1 MVEAVQTNQYGPI
14 SKEAAAKSRS
24 EFGRIRGGLVAEWER
39 NTGQVWLIYSQPVIS
54 KSGEVSRRV
63 GQHYE
68 AHHVIELGYGGPN
81 EWWNTHP
88 ARYPDQHQAAIHR
101 SGSLGRD
108 LFVRRGEND

>member
-1 MVEAVQTNQYGPI
+1 MVEAVQTNQYDPI

-24 EFGRIRGGLVAEWER
+24 EFGRIKGDLIAEWER
-39 NTGQVWLIYSQPVIS
+39 NTGQVWPTYSQPVIS

-81 EWWNTHP
+81 EGWNTHP
-88 ARYPDQHQAAIHR
+88 TRYPDQHQAAIHR
-101 SGSLGRD
+101 SGTPGGD
-108 LFVRRGEND
+108 IFVR